1 MEYVLQARKIGV
13 AGYLLKDAATA
24 ELEQALHAVAQ
35 GRTYL
40 SPQIF
45 RR

>member
-1 MEYVLQARKIGV
+1 MEYVLQARKMGV
-13 AGYLLKDAATA
+13 AGYLLKEAVTA
-24 ELEQALHAVAQ
+24 ELKQALHSVAQ

-40 SPQIF
+40 SPRIF